1 MPAREH
7 KSLQL
12 YNSFALSSAN
22 AERTSS
28 TMQRDT
34 TQQPT
39 GSGGGGG
46 FTKPN
51 FERGRAILVIKFGP
65 IIPYMSEN
73 M

>member
-12 YNSFALSSAN
+12 YNSFALSSAT

-34 TQQPT
+34 TRQPT
-39 GSGGGGG
+39 AHGVGAGGVV
-46 FTKPN
+46 N
-51 FERGRAILVIKFGP
+51 
-65 IIPYMSEN
+65 
-73 M
+73 